1 MEVSNCGDQGV
12 VKICMYIC
20 TFGVSAFAKEIEVRV
35 AVCYTISVFFFLFS
49 KVSFLHVV
57 TIL

>member
-35 AVCYTISVFFFLFS
+35 AVCYTISVFFFCSLR
-49 KVSFLHVV
+49 
-57 TIL
+57 